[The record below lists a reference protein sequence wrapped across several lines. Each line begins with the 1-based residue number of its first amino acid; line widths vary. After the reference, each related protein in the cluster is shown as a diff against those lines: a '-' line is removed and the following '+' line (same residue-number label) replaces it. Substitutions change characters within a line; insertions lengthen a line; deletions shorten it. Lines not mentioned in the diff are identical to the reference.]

1 MLLTVYDSNRQAK
14 AVLSPDD
21 SSTQVKAI
29 QSDNVLT
36 LSFTLY
42 EYVALEVNDYVDF
55 EGERYWLQERY
66 LPDERSTQ
74 EWKYDVKFYG
84 IESLMRR
91 FLVLN
96 VVDGDPEPVF
106 TLTAPPREH
115 MALIVKSINDGMG
128 GVTDWKVGRVEGT
141 ENVVIDYEG
150 KYCPD
155 ALKELAGKVPGAEWW
170 VEGQTVNL
178 CRCEH
183 GEEVSLAYGKGLTE
197 LSRDK
202 ADGAKFY
209 TRLFPIGSSRNID
222 PEKYGHSRLQLPDG
236 AKYVD
241 VNTEKYGIHHHYEK
255 DAFSDIYPRRVGTV
269 TSVRSAQVTD
279 EDGNPFVIWYFRDDT
294 LNFDPN
300 AYELGGKVKR
310 VSFQE
315 GGELAGLGEEEYG
328 TYYFEVNFDSDT
340 REFEIITIW
349 PYDDDTQLPG
359 GNLIPKAGDR
369 YILWNIRMPDE
380 YYALAEEEYLTAVN
394 KYNAENAI
402 DVSVYKGPTD
412 HVYVERN
419 KIDLYPGRRVRLES
433 AEYFPETGF
442 RSSRITKI
450 TRKVA
455 LSSQVDLEI
464 GDALSTGVMESL
476 KGSIEEV
483 RNYTK
488 TAGSNLPDIIRS
500 WDNTLPTDNNLFS
513 ARRSQAEHLSKKK
526 ADRAKKKITFEEGI
540 GIGQEENGG
549 IDGKGNAELLTLVVR
564 EFLRSPQF
572 VDGLLGEGW
581 RLWMEDALSHLT
593 IDKLTVRQVMVV
605 LELLIEK
612 VRSVGGQLCVSA
624 ANGKIKTALLEDGY
638 WKITFEQDN
647 SFQAHD
653 LMRCATFSG
662 GSLKGYWVEV
672 AATEGN
678 SILVCEDEFSGSFP
692 EPGDEC
698 VLMGNTDNPLR
709 QNLIL
714 ISATGDGQ
722 PRLDVMDGV
731 KAKNFTGCLRA
742 RLGSLDGISD
752 DWFPADNQPHGN
764 GLYSNNAYLRG
775 TFLLVTGEDIK
786 TKFEIVE
793 GRITSAVTALRN
805 DFATE
810 KGYLNNPSFD
820 AGLEKWNTENE
831 TVFFLVGNRW
841 IWANGNVLT
850 KKGDSASVTEDDGRT
865 VVRIR
870 NKYIL
875 QKRENL
881 KSIPS
886 MPENDSGEKE
896 AVPVFLTFFYRCAK
910 AGTLRVEFVGV
921 DKTGFANFNSME
933 VEEELSATDGYVQYT
948 CSGLWNGTGDFKLSF
963 TGDIYLYMLILS
975 TDRVESLAHRYKTL
989 FEQSERLVKISAAVF
1004 DRDENF
1010 LQETG
1015 LVVKPEGAGIYAQD
1029 ADGKLA
1035 LIGVS
1040 VDETDADGNRISVVK
1055 LTGDHI
1061 KLEGLV
1067 TANQNFKIL
1076 ADGSI
1081 ESRNGKFFGEIQAD
1095 TGKIGYFSI
1104 DSQGLYYGDLSKW
1117 TDLSYKQELA
1127 AIRPGLIRLQSEE
1140 GVFSP
1145 GDVANVK
1152 VAIGN
1157 GADPTLTGSSSL
1169 CNCAGYFYRQM
1180 LPSSGDYYLPAVKI
1194 ISDNVVNR
1202 DVALYT
1208 EGAIICQGGLL
1219 SSGHFND
1226 TNSVTVLDFS
1236 FGTTQ
1241 LIYNTVKRYVYLPTL
1256 SIMKQVM
1263 NSTGVFAVF
1272 VRLVARYEN
1281 SASFFVTFQDGQSS
1295 LYFRN
1300 NNGGHYGNDI
1310 EMAAGDV
1317 LELLLIYDGGNYYA
1331 QVLDRKT

>member
-29 QSDNVLT
+29 QLDNVLT

-66 LPDERSTQ
+66 LPDERNTQ

-209 TRLFPIGSSRNID
+209 TRLFPVGSSRNID

-255 DAFSDIYPRRVGTV
+255 DAFADIYPRRVGTV
-269 TSVRSAQVTD
+269 TSVRSEEATG
-279 EDGNPFVIWYFRDDT
+279 EDGNKFTIWYFRDDT

-300 AYELGGKVKR
+300 TYELAGKVKR

-315 GGELAGLGEEEYG
+315 GGELAGLGEEEDG

-349 PYDDDTQLPG
+349 PYDDYTQLPG

-455 LSSQVDLEI
+455 LPSQVDLEI

-624 ANGKIKTALLEDGY
+624 ANGKIKTAILEDGFY
-638 WKITFEQDN
+638 KITFEQAN
-647 SFQAHD
+647 TFRAHD
-653 LMRCATFSG
+653 LMRCATFTG
-662 GSLKGYWVEV
+662 GNLKGYWVEV
-672 AATEGN
+672 AGVEGD
-678 SILVCEDEFSGSFP
+678 SILVGVDEFGTSLP
-692 EPGDEC
+692 APGDEC
-698 VLMGNTDNPLR
+698 VLMGNTETPLR

-714 ISATGDGQ
+714 ISATEDGQ
-722 PRLDVMDGV
+722 PRMDVMDGV

-742 RLGSLDGISD
+742 RLGNLDGISD

-764 GLYSNNAYLRG
+764 GLYSDNAYLRG

-850 KKGDSASVTEDDGRT
+850 KKGDSASVTEDEGRT

-886 MPENDSGEKE
+886 MPENDNGEKK

-1081 ESRNGKFFGEIQAD
+1081 ESRNGKFFGEIQAN

-1140 GVFSP
+1140 GYFSP
-1145 GDVANVK
+1145 GDIANVK

-1157 GADPTLTGSSSL
+1157 GADPTLAGSSSL

-1180 LPSSGDYYLPAVKI
+1180 NPSSGDYYLPAVKI
-1194 ISDNVVNR
+1194 ISDNVINR

-1208 EGAIICQGGLL
+1208 EGAIVCQGGLL

-1226 TNSVTVLDFS
+1226 ANSVTVLDFS

-1281 SASFFVTFQDGQSS
+1281 SQSFLVTFQNGQSS

-1300 NNGGHYGNDI
+1300 NNGGHYGNEI

>member
-1 MLLTVYDSNRQAK
+1 
-14 AVLSPDD
+14 
-21 SSTQVKAI
+21 
-29 QSDNVLT
+29 
-36 LSFTLY
+36 
-42 EYVALEVNDYVDF
+42 
-55 EGERYWLQERY
+55 
-66 LPDERSTQ
+66 
-74 EWKYDVKFYG
+74 
-84 IESLMRR
+84 
-91 FLVLN
+91 
-96 VVDGDPEPVF
+96 
-106 TLTAPPREH
+106 

-183 GEEVSLAYGKGLTE
+183 GEEISLAYGKGLTE

-209 TRLFPIGSSRNID
+209 TRLFPVGSSRNID

-241 VNTEKYGIHHHYEK
+241 VNTEKHGIHHHYEK
-255 DAFSDIYPRRVGTV
+255 DAFADIYPRRVGTV

-279 EDGNPFVIWYFRDDT
+279 EDGHPFVIWYFRDDT

-300 AYELGGKVKR
+300 TYELAGKVKR

-315 GGELAGLGEEEYG
+315 GGELAGLGEEEDG

-359 GNLIPKAGDR
+359 GNLIPKASDR

-394 KYNAENAI
+394 KYNLENAI

-455 LSSQVDLEI
+455 LPSQVDLEI

-488 TAGSNLPDIIRS
+488 TVGSNLPDIIRS

-624 ANGKIKTALLEDGY
+624 ANGKIKTAVLEDGFY
-638 WKITFEQDN
+638 KITFEQAN
-647 SFQAHD
+647 TFRAHD
-653 LMRCATFSG
+653 LMRCATFTG
-662 GSLKGYWVEV
+662 GNLKGYWVEV
-672 AATEGN
+672 AGVEGD
-678 SILVCEDEFSGSFP
+678 SILVGVDEFGTSLP
-692 EPGDEC
+692 APGDEC
-698 VLMGNTDNPLR
+698 VLMGNTENPLR

-714 ISATGDGQ
+714 ISATEDGQ
-722 PRLDVMDGV
+722 PRMDVMDGV

-742 RLGSLDGISD
+742 RLGNLDGISD

-764 GLYSNNAYLRG
+764 GLYSDNAYLRG

-793 GRITSAVTALRN
+793 GRITSVVTALRQ
-805 DFATE
+805 DFATDR
-810 KGYLNNPSFD
+810 GYLNNPAFD
-820 AGLEKWNTENE
+820 DGLMKWNTENE

-841 IWANGNVLT
+841 VWANGNVLT
-850 KKGDSASVTEDDGRT
+850 KKGDGASVTEDDGRK

-875 QKRENL
+875 QKRANL

-886 MPENDSGEKE
+886 MPENGSGEKE
-896 AVPVFLTFFYRCAK
+896 AVPVYLTFFYRCAVG
-910 AGTLRVEFVGV
+910 GTLRVEFVGV

-933 VEEELSATDGYVQYT
+933 VEEELPATDGYVQYT

-975 TDRVESLAHRYKTL
+975 TDRVESLTHRYKTL

-1040 VDETDADGNRISVVK
+1040 VDETDADGNKISVVK

-1067 TANQNFKIL
+1067 TANENFKIL
-1076 ADGSI
+1076 EDGSI
-1081 ESRNGKFFGEIQAD
+1081 EAKNGKFTGEIDAD
-1095 TGKIGYFSI
+1095 TGKIGGFSI
-1104 DSQGLYYGDLSKW
+1104 SYGRIGIDKDGGGSGMFLYNSMIGFKGDNMQALIGCYNDLGTDILGRFVNTQSGYLPNYGLVFSVQNSLSNRNYAFVGTGDGILKGVVEGFRLNWIEFSQAKEAKYINLNRGKYVEVCGNYGDCVLMLPRLAELRLSLGMSS
-1117 TDLSYKQELA
+1117 TSTEDIA
-1127 AIRPGLIRLQSEE
+1127 VRLTVVKRSGSDVRLYGRTGDFTVNGSSVDNAQHPYFRDNNFRNT
-1140 GVFSP
+1140 GYWNMGN
-1145 GDVANVK
+1145 GDVVE
-1152 VAIGN
+1152 VL
-1157 GADPTLTGSSSL
+1157 LTYSAAEY
-1169 CNCAGYFYRQM
+1169 NA
-1180 LPSSGDYYLPAVKI
+1180 
-1194 ISDNVVNR
+1194 
-1202 DVALYT
+1202 YT
-1208 EGAIICQGGLL
+1208 
-1219 SSGHFND
+1219 
-1226 TNSVTVLDFS
+1226 V
-1236 FGTTQ
+1236 
-1241 LIYNTVKRYVYLPTL
+1241 
-1256 SIMKQVM
+1256 SIH
-1263 NSTGVFAVF
+1263 
-1272 VRLVARYEN
+1272 R
-1281 SASFFVTFQDGQSS
+1281 
-1295 LYFRN
+1295 
-1300 NNGGHYGNDI
+1300 
-1310 EMAAGDV
+1310 
-1317 LELLLIYDGGNYYA
+1317 
-1331 QVLDRKT
+1331 